1 MDKYVEMTREAPVHD
16 IDVATQ
22 VTSLYTISA

>member
-1 MDKYVEMTREAPVHD
+1 MDKYDKMTQEAPVHD

-22 VTSLYTISA
+22 VTSLYTINA